1 MVRQK
6 AFTCYLVQLN
16 CIEIIRSFFVSDPE
30 EAQEQ
35 AVTSAGKNLGLT
47 VILDGHMDKVEPMTI
62 TSDFNGFKALITPPG
77 EFPQPSIKGFSIKP
91 GTFNGV

>member
-6 AFTCYLVQLN
+6 ALNCDLVQLN
-16 CIEIIRSFFVSDPE
+16 CIEIVRFFFVSDPE